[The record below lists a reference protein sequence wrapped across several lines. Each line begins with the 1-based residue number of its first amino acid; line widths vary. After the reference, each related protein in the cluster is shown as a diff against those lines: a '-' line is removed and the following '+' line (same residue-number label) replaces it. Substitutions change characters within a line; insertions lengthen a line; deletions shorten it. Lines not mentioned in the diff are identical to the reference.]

1 MNHDHSHDHPHHH
14 APHALGKGIERSL
27 VGPGVVLAPPALP
40 SSVLSGVG
48 QRVLLVGAVVCAV
61 WFAVLWAL

>member
-1 MNHDHSHDHPHHH
+1 MKHDHSHDHSHHH
-14 APHALGKGIERSL
+14 AHQELGKRIDRSS

-48 QRVLLVGAVVCAV
+48 QRILIVGAMVCAV
-61 WFAVLWAL
+61 WLAVLWAL